1 MTGNLAMRID
11 NIKQRLSQGSMN
23 EEATKQGCVLPVF
36 SELGWNVFDS
46 AGCFRPEFTIGTGRV
61 DYALFGDGQEP
72 LALIEVK
79 RPGQGDKGIEQ
90 ILEYAFKHGGV
101 GLLLVVDGNSWRFF
115 LANAPGSFLER
126 CALTLSVLD
135 TPNEELV
142 DILPPILSRE
152 AMMSGESMVKL
163 RGHLDR
169 TKASAKFNSVWGN
182 FIETD
187 EAQGLLATAFSSA
200 VEEATGVKPSMLD
213 VRSFVKRRTIEGDE
227 VKGRQGGTRRGT
239 LIVGGN
245 ATSCSSKREAFVQLL
260 QKLHGKNPIDFL
272 RNFSA
277 KCVYVVNGA
286 DENAKRVTEITR
298 GWYLTG
304 SHNSA
309 VLDDWMRIAAETAG
323 MKWGQDVRF
332 VLNGAGS

>member
-1 MTGNLAMRID
+1 MTGNLAMRIE

-46 AGCFRPEFTIGTGRV
+46 AGCFRPEFKIGKGRV

-101 GLLLVVDGNSWRFF
+101 GLLLVVDGNTWRFF
-115 LANAPGSFLER
+115 LANAPGGFLDR

-135 TPNEELV
+135 TPNDELIE
-142 DILPPILSRE
+142 ILPPILSRE
-152 AMMSGESMVKL
+152 AMMTGESMQRL

-169 TKASAKFNSVWGN
+169 TKASVKFNSVWGN

-187 EAQGLLATAFSSA
+187 EAQGLLATAFSDA
-200 VEEATGVKPSMLD
+200 VEQAIGVKPSMLD
-213 VRSFVKRRTIEGDE
+213 VRSFVKRRTIGGEDE
-227 VKGRQGGTRRGT
+227 KVKRKVRRQGT

-245 ATSCSSKREAFVQLL
+245 ATTCSSRRQAFIALL
-260 QKLHGKNPIDFL
+260 QALHNKNPFDFMQ
-272 RNFSA
+272 NFQA
-277 KCVYVVNGA
+277 KCDYVVNSAAEGTK
-286 DENAKRVTEITR
+286 NVTEIAK
-298 GWYLTG
+298 GWWLTG
-304 SHNSA
+304 SHDTAS
-309 VLDDWMRIAAETAG
+309 LDGWMRAAADTAG
-323 MKWGQDVRF
+323 MKWGTDVRF
-332 VLNGAGS
+332 VLNGPDA